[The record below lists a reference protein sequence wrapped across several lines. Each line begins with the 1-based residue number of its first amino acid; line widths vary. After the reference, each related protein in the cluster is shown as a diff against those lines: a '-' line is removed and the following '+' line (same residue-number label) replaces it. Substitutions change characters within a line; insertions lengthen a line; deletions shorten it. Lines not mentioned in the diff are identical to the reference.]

1 MTDQSATEPLYGA
14 GLWHF
19 GQFRDRYATDGY
31 GPPVS
36 TLEAIDVAGQVGS
49 LSVVDINYPFNPAD
63 LDIAAV
69 EDALKANNLRAIAL
83 TPEIYTRTFCR
94 GGFTNPDPKVRREAI
109 ELVSQAADLTRR
121 LGGDY
126 VKLWPGQDGWDY
138 PFQADYRALWT
149 MSVEAVRELAQ
160 RHPDLRFAIEYK
172 PREPRNRMTFSS
184 AARTLLAIEEMDVPN
199 VGILLD
205 FGHSLYGLE
214 SPADAAQM
222 IMAKD
227 RLYAIDVNDNF
238 RGWDDDMVVGS
249 IHLVETFEFFH
260 TLTRANW
267 QGVWQLDQFPFREN
281 SVEAARAGIEVMRTI
296 WRALQ
301 ILDTEALADAQAR
314 QDALA
319 AQRIARAALLD
330 AQRA

>member
-1 MTDQSATEPLYGA
+1 MTEEPRYGA

-36 TLEAIDVAGQVGS
+36 TLDAIDRAGEVGS
-49 LSVVDINYPFNPAD
+49 LSVVDLTYPFSPAD
-63 LDIAAV
+63 TDLDALR
-69 EDALKANNLRAIAL
+69 ERLKANGLRAIAL
-83 TPEIYTRTFCR
+83 TPEIYTRRFSR
-94 GGFTNPDPKVRREAI
+94 GGFTNPDAEIRREAI
-109 ELVSQAADLTRR
+109 ELVSEAADLARR
-121 LGGDY
+121 LGCDY

-138 PFQADYRALWT
+138 PFQADYRTLWT
-149 MSVEAVRELAQ
+149 MSVGAVRELAQ

-184 AARTLLAIEEMDVPN
+184 AARTLLAIDEMDVPN

-205 FGHSLYGLE
+205 FGHSLYGQE
-214 SPADAAQM
+214 SPADAAQL
-222 IMAKD
+222 ILSRDK
-227 RLYAIDVNDNF
+227 LYAIDVNDNF

-249 IHLVETFEFFH
+249 VHLVETFEFFH
-260 TLTRANW
+260 TLRQANW
-267 QGVWQLDQFPFREN
+267 EGVWQLDQFPFREN
-281 SVEAARAGIEVMRTI
+281 SVEAARAGVEAMRGI

-301 ILDTEALADAQAR
+301 VLDAGALAEAQAR

-319 AQRIARAALLD
+319 AQRIVRAALLD
-330 AQRA
+330 TR

>member
-1 MTDQSATEPLYGA
+1 MGEPRFGA

-36 TLEAIDVAGQVGS
+36 TLEAIDRAGAVGS
-49 LSVVDINYPFNPAD
+49 LSVVDLNYPFNPAD
-63 LDIAAV
+63 EDVDAVQARLAAN
-69 EDALKANNLRAIAL
+69 ELRAIAL

-94 GGFTNPDPKVRREAI
+94 GGFTNPDPQIRRAAI
-109 ELVSQAADLTRR
+109 DLVHDAAKLSRQ
-121 LGGDY
+121 LGCDY

-138 PFQADYRALWT
+138 PFQADYAALWR

-160 RHPDLRFAIEYK
+160 AHPDLKFAIEYK
-172 PREPRNRMTFSS
+172 PREPRNRMVFSS
-184 AARTLLAIEEMDVPN
+184 AARTLLAIDEIGEPN

-222 IMAKD
+222 IMARG
-227 RLYAIDVNDNF
+227 RLFAIDVNDNF

-249 IHLVETFEFFH
+249 VHLTETFEFFH
-260 TLTRANW
+260 TLHRAGW
-267 QGVWQLDQFPFREN
+267 EGVWQLDQFPFREDA
-281 SVEAARAGIEVMRTI
+281 VDAARAGIEVMRTI
-296 WRALQ
+296 WRALHL
-301 ILDTEALADAQAR
+301 LDNDALAEAQHR

-319 AQRIARAALLD
+319 AQRIIRAALLG
-330 AQRA
+330 AQQ